1 MEDYRQ
7 DDAYIYA
14 NKSDDSDLIG
24 LVTALI
30 VIVFLI
36 GFIVLK

>member
-1 MEDYRQ
+1 MEDYKQ

-14 NKSDDSDLIG
+14 NKSGDSDLIG

-30 VIVFLI
+30 II
-36 GFIVLK
+36 GFIVGHFLLK